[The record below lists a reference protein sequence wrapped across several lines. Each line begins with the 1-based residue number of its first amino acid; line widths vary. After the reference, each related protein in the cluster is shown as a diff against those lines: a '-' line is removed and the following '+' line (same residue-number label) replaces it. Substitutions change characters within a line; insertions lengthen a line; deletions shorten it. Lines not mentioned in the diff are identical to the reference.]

1 LTLCGFLNNAKYSR
15 VFGFWKV
22 YVPIVVRSVNYD
34 IQRIW
39 HGITSKK

>member
-1 LTLCGFLNNAKYSR
+1 L
-15 VFGFWKV
+15 KV
-22 YVPIVVRSVNYD
+22 YVPIVVRSVDYD